1 MDAVFAPLE
10 QSQAISV
17 TTVITYTY
25 DPLDRLVAA
34 DYSDGK
40 YVHYEYDA
48 VGNRLHQEI
57 NGSTTDYYYDN
68 ANRLYQV
75 INWEHGNY
83 DYTWDGN
90 GNLLSDGVYTYSYDH
105 ANRLVGV
112 SGAGLAANYSYNGL
126 GDRLR
131 QTANS
136 VTTEYALDLASGLTQ
151 VLDDETNAYLY
162 GVGRIGEKQPD
173 GWQYYLGDTLG
184 SVRQLTDDNR
194 RDHPGEIVSAI
205 RGGDQR
211 GRQVMTPHTLFI
223 IMADGGIDYRKQA
236 DDNG

>member
-1 MDAVFAPLE
+1 MKLPSPPTNLPQGDVIFAPLE
-10 QSQAISV
+10 QGQAISV

-25 DPLDRLVAA
+25 DPLDRLVGA
-34 DYSDGK
+34 DYSDGR

-48 VGNRLHQEI
+48 VGNRVYQEM

-83 DYTWDGN
+83 DYTWDNN
-90 GNLLSDGVYTYSYDH
+90 GNLLSDGVYTYSYNN

-112 SGAGLAANYSYNGL
+112 SGAALAANYSFNGL

-151 VLDDETNAYLY
+151 FWMMRRTLICMA
-162 GVGRIGEKQPD
+162 
-173 GWQYYLGDTLG
+173 LGG
-184 SVRQLTDDNR
+184 SVRAAGWLAILLR
-194 RDHPGEIVSAI
+194 RRPGQHAPVHGQSGCISAW
-205 RGGDQR
+205 
-211 GRQVMTPHTLFI
+211 
-223 IMADGGIDYRKQA
+223 
-236 DDNG
+236 

>member
-1 MDAVFAPLE
+1 MLNIPGREVVMEGPTEAGRPAGAAKVHAAPPPVHVPAQPVAAPQVDAVFAPLE

-25 DPLDRLVAA
+25 DPLDRLVVA
-34 DYSDGK
+34 DYSDGR

-48 VGNRLHQEI
+48 VGNRLHQEM

-90 GNLLSDGVYTYSYDH
+90 GNLLNDGVYTYSYDH

-136 VTTEYALDLASGLTQ
+136 VTT
-151 VLDDETNAYLY
+151 
-162 GVGRIGEKQPD
+162 
-173 GWQYYLGDTLG
+173 DTP
-184 SVRQLTDDNR
+184 STW
-194 RDHPGEIVSAI
+194 HPA
-205 RGGDQR
+205 
-211 GRQVMTPHTLFI
+211 
-223 IMADGGIDYRKQA
+223 
-236 DDNG
+236 